1 MNKNSVLLIV
11 GRSTSKLG
19 DTIFDYINTVL
30 ISSLGSKASMLMAI
44 YRSSDII
51 SNVIFNMI
59 GGVYSDNHNRKKIL
73 IITDFLASLAC
84 FILGFAFNSNKNIY
98 LIIVV
103 NIFLAVLFSFNSP
116 TYRSI
121 VPDLVEKKHILKLN
135 SVSNII
141 DEVISVGAPMLGVII
156 TTFFSFRG
164 GMLLN
169 GLTFLLSAVC
179 NILLS
184 DYKFDSDKKNNRKI
198 IKEIRSGLS
207 YIFKDINLF
216 TLILVATFV
225 NLFLSGF
232 NTIIPFANR
241 LFTQSDFGNLY
252 ATTLVA
258 QSIGSII
265 GALGNG
271 LIKKFEIKYI
281 VYSLFVSGFSLVIF
295 GVFVQYQLLILSLL
309 MLLLFAMFITIFNIR
324 FMTYVQMNTEKE
336 YLGRVFSIIFTLSIV
351 LMPAGAFVFSSLLY
365 FKWIIYIV
373 LGLGVILT
381 TIIGALFLKK

>member
-252 ATTLVA
+252 AATLVV

>member
-1 MNKNSVLLIV
+1 MNKNPVLLIV

-84 FILGFAFNSNKNIY
+84 FILGFTFSSNKNIY

-121 VPDLVEKKHILKLN
+121 IPDLVEKKHILKLN

-141 DEVISVGAPMLGVII
+141 DEVISVGAPMLGVVI

-198 IKEIRSGLS
+198 LKEIRSGIS

-225 NLFLSGF
+225 NFFLSGF

-252 ATTLVA
+252 AVTLVA

-324 FMTYVQMNTEKE
+324 FMTYVQMNTEKD

-365 FKWIIYIV
+365 FKWIIYLV

-381 TIIGALFLKK
+381 TIIGALFLKN